1 MMEIFK
7 NYAIQLSIF
16 LLILCSVFSYIYFR
30 HRAALQKQ
38 KAINDYDLTF
48 NLESD
53 NSISIEAYGTYEK
66 LTIKDLASQFA
77 SMSELDPYEGEVRID
92 DYYLMGE
99 VSSNYGTYYIYLQ
112 MDEDW
117 IQGYKAAPS
126 SITYTFYII
135 GSDVE
140 L

>member
-1 MMEIFK
+1 MEYSGIW
-7 NYAIQLSIF
+7 NG
-16 LLILCSVFSYIYFR
+16 
-30 HRAALQKQ
+30 
-38 KAINDYDLTF
+38 NDYDLTF

-117 IQGYKAAPS
+117 IEAYKADPS

-135 GSDVE
+135 GSDVDLE
-140 L
+140 EISAINI